1 VSPEPIP
8 VRTLLGAR
16 SFADSVV
23 CLRSLLA
30 CTADPIRLIVHE
42 DGTLTDGHRDE
53 LRRLAADVELVPRAA
68 ADAAVLP
75 LLAGHPRCLKA
86 RASGALF
93 LKLFD
98 IPLLAGKQ
106 LAYCDSDVLFVR
118 RFRGL
123 FDPPPRPARLAFMTD
138 VAHAFA
144 VRPWR
149 VWPAGRIRLG
159 GGVNTG
165 LIVGDPAAL
174 DLDHVEWL
182 LGALAGDTGF
192 ARRPYW
198 AEQTC
203 WSAVAARAGFALYDG
218 RRLVLAGPRLGGV
231 TDQTV
236 GIHFVSTYRNRLD
249 EFRDLRPPAGDPV
262 GVATRPGRAVSAAG
276 LFWADLRRRLVRRTP
291 GGHP

>member
-1 VSPEPIP
+1 MTDPIP

-16 SFADSVV
+16 SFAESVV

-30 CTADPIRLIVHE
+30 CTADPVRLIVHE
-42 DGTLTDGHRDE
+42 DGTLTDDHRDD
-53 LRRLAADVELVPRAA
+53 LRRLAADVRLVSRAE

-75 LLAGHPRCLKA
+75 RLAGHPRCLKA

-98 IPLLAGKQ
+98 VPLMAGGH

-123 FDPPPRPARLAFMTD
+123 YDPPPGPARLAFMTD
-138 VAHAFA
+138 VTHAFA

-149 VWPAGRIRLG
+149 VWPAGPVRLG
-159 GGVNTG
+159 GAVNTG

-182 LGALAGDTGF
+182 LGELAGDPGY

-203 WSAVAARAGFALYDG
+203 WAGVAARAGFALYD
-218 RRLVLAGPRLGGV
+218 RRQFVLAGPRLGRP
-231 TDQTV
+231 TDRTV
-236 GIHFVSTYRNRLD
+236 GIHFVSTYRDRLA
-249 EFRDLRPPAGDPV
+249 EFRDARPPAGDPV
-262 GVATRPGRAVSAAG
+262 AVRTRPGRPVSAAG
-276 LFWADLRRRLVRRTP
+276 LFWADLRRRLARQTP
-291 GGHP
+291 GRHP

>member
-1 VSPEPIP
+1 VSPPTP

-16 SFADSVV
+16 SFAESVV

-30 CTADPIRLIVHE
+30 CTADPLRLIVHE
-42 DGTLTDGHRDE
+42 DGTLTDDHRDE
-53 LRRLAADVELVPRAA
+53 LRRLAPDVELVPRAA
-68 ADAAVLP
+68 ADATVLP
-75 LLAGHPRCLKA
+75 RLEKYPRCLKA

-98 IPLLAGKQ
+98 VALMAGGH

-118 RFRGL
+118 RFGGL
-123 FDPPPRPARLAFMTD
+123 FAPPPRPARLAFMTD
-138 VAHAFA
+138 VTHAFA

-149 VWPAGRIRLG
+149 VWPAGRVRLG
-159 GGVNTG
+159 GEVNTG
-165 LIVGDPAAL
+165 LIVGDPTAL

-182 LGALAGDTGF
+182 LGELSGDTGF
-192 ARRPYW
+192 VRRPYW

-203 WSAVAARAGFALYDG
+203 WAGVAARAGFALYDR
-218 RRLVLAGPRLGGV
+218 RRLVLAGPGLRGV

-236 GIHFVSTYRNRLD
+236 GIHFVSTYRGRLA

-262 GVATRPGRAVSAAG
+262 AVPTRPGRPVSAAR
-276 LFWADLRRRLVRRTP
+276 LFWADLRRRLARQTP
-291 GGHP
+291 GGYP